1 MIEEE
6 ILDILAEFG
15 PLSSQEIEKELQSRG
30 FNITSRTVRY
40 HLRKLEKKGFVAKGN
55 YGKTQITVE
64 GIEFLRGSKAS
75 ERLGEFSERIEI
87 NVYTCD
93 FDVYKMRGK
102 VPTNLAIIGKE
113 DFETCHRVLAE
124 MEEFPFI
131 IHRGVFF
138 ADEGEDLNDREVPKG
153 HFALATISNTIYDVL
168 LRSKGVN
175 THPEFAALIGVE
187 KMTPNR
193 ILELISYSGTTMSPG
208 WLLLRSGLTSINSV
222 LKTGNGVII
231 SAVRSFSRYAI
242 DIVLRTIEIANSKGF
257 RGVLAI
263 LHPSDKRFSLPVG
276 RRARLIVSAGLNH
289 LAPLHEMG
297 IKMDIKVNEIFVE
310 FSKFKPVSNI
320 K

>member
-1 MIEEE
+1 
-6 ILDILAEFG
+6 
-15 PLSSQEIEKELQSRG
+15 
-30 FNITSRTVRY
+30 
-40 HLRKLEKKGFVAKGN
+40 
-55 YGKTQITVE
+55 
-64 GIEFLRGSKAS
+64 
-75 ERLGEFSERIEI
+75 
-87 NVYTCD
+87 
-93 FDVYKMRGK
+93 
-102 VPTNLAIIGKE
+102 
-113 DFETCHRVLAE
+113 
-124 MEEFPFI
+124 
-131 IHRGVFF
+131 
-138 ADEGEDLNDREVPKG
+138 DREVPKG